1 MDEIRLGRIEDKL
14 DKIIDTQ
21 FTKSDMS
28 NFMDNIC
35 SPSRGKQDSMEER
48 LQKTEKLQA
57 RHGGMIAAV
66 VSYSI
71 PVNANTYGTDLLDV
85 VYFND
90 VIYTNGKN
98 IPGWVVKIS
107 VNTAKDQYDLSVMLQ
122 LPSLAGNVNATEA
135 VSAVDHTNRS

>member
-66 VSYSI
+66 TVI
-71 PVNANTYGTDLLDV
+71 WGVLV
-85 VYFND
+85 VIIEFFQ
-90 VIYTNGKN
+90 GR
-98 IPGWVVKIS
+98 
-107 VNTAKDQYDLSVMLQ
+107 
-122 LPSLAGNVNATEA
+122 
-135 VSAVDHTNRS
+135 H